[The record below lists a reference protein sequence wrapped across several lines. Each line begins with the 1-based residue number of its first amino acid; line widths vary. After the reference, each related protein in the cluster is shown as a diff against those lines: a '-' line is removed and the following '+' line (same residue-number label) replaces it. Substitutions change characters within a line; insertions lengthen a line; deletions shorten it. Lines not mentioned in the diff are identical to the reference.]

1 MQIASEKQNSINTLR
16 KIMKILHSL
25 VLLVCV
31 YLCHFICSVLRDWRI
46 HWKSWYSLTCFLTE
60 MSKERFAQ
68 RSVCMCVCCW
78 LNGIDVRVGMQCL
91 AH

>member
-46 HWKSWYSLTCFLTE
+46 HWNSWYSLT
-60 MSKERFAQ
+60 
-68 RSVCMCVCCW
+68 
-78 LNGIDVRVGMQCL
+78 
-91 AH
+91 

>member
-1 MQIASEKQNSINTLR
+1 MRIASEKQNSINTLR

-25 VLLVCV
+25 VILVCL
-31 YLCHFICSVLRDWRI
+31 YLYHCIGSVLRDWCI
-46 HWKSWYSLTCFLTE
+46 HWNSWYSLTCVLTE

-78 LNGIDVRVGMQCL
+78 PNGIDV
-91 AH
+91 